1 MFFFKLFSG
10 RNSERERIRTER
22 LNGGKMRH
30 SDFIRIVEDN
40 PIIAAV
46 KDDEGLEECLR
57 SEIGVVFILY
67 GNIGSI
73 IDIVKKIKRSGKLAL
88 VHMDLVSGM
97 QAKDVSVDY
106 IRNYTE
112 ADGIITTKANL
123 LPRAKELGLNT
134 ILRTFVLDSTAM
146 ETLDRNSRP
155 EAVQPDIMEV
165 LPGTLLP
172 DVIRQ
177 IVSSCRVPVMVSG
190 LITRKSEVMNALK
203 SGAVSIS
210 TTNRKLWD
218 A

>member
-1 MFFFKLFSG
+1 
-10 RNSERERIRTER
+10 
-22 LNGGKMRH
+22 MRH

-57 SEIGVVFILY
+57 SDIGVVFILY
-67 GNIGSI
+67 GSIGSI
-73 IDIVKKIKRSGKLAL
+73 IDIVKKIKRAGKLAL

>member
-1 MFFFKLFSG
+1 
-10 RNSERERIRTER
+10 
-22 LNGGKMRH
+22 MRH

-57 SEIGVVFILY
+57 TEIGVVFILY

-73 IDIVKKIKRSGKLAL
+73 IDIVKKIKRSGKLAM

-112 ADGIITTKANL
+112 ADGIITTKVNL

-155 EAVQPDIMEV
+155 ESVQPDIMEV

>member
-1 MFFFKLFSG
+1 
-10 RNSERERIRTER
+10 
-22 LNGGKMRH
+22 MRH

-57 SEIGVVFILY
+57 SDIGVVFILY
-67 GNIGSI
+67 GSIGSI
-73 IDIVKKIKRSGKLAL
+73 IDIVKKIKRSGKLAM

-112 ADGIITTKANL
+112 ADGIITTKVNL

>member
-1 MFFFKLFSG
+1 
-10 RNSERERIRTER
+10 
-22 LNGGKMRH
+22 MRH

-57 SEIGVVFILY
+57 SDIGVVFILY
-67 GNIGSI
+67 GSIGSI
-73 IDIVKKIKRSGKLAL
+73 IDIVKKIKRAGKLAL

-112 ADGIITTKANL
+112 ADGIITTKVNL

-203 SGAVSIS
+203 SGAVAIS
-210 TTNRKLWD
+210 TTYRKLWD

>member
-1 MFFFKLFSG
+1 
-10 RNSERERIRTER
+10 
-22 LNGGKMRH
+22 MRH

-67 GNIGSI
+67 GSIGSI
-73 IDIVKKIKRSGKLAL
+73 IDIVKKIKRAGKLAL

-112 ADGIITTKANL
+112 ADGIITTKVNL

-155 EAVQPDIMEV
+155 EAVQPDIMEI

>member
-1 MFFFKLFSG
+1 M
-10 RNSERERIRTER
+10 IRTER

-73 IDIVKKIKRSGKLAL
+73 IDIVKKIKRAGKLAL

>member
-1 MFFFKLFSG
+1 
-10 RNSERERIRTER
+10 
-22 LNGGKMRH
+22 MRH

-57 SEIGVVFILY
+57 SDIGVVFILY
-67 GNIGSI
+67 GSIGSI

-112 ADGIITTKANL
+112 ADGIITTKVNL

-210 TTNRKLWD
+210 TTYRKLWD

>member
-1 MFFFKLFSG
+1 
-10 RNSERERIRTER
+10 
-22 LNGGKMRH
+22 MRH

-67 GNIGSI
+67 GSIGSI
-73 IDIVKKIKRSGKLAL
+73 IDIVKKIKRAGKLAL

-112 ADGIITTKANL
+112 ADGIITTKVNL

-155 EAVQPDIMEV
+155 ESVQPDIMEV

>member
-1 MFFFKLFSG
+1 M
-10 RNSERERIRTER
+10 IRTER

-57 SEIGVVFILY
+57 TEIGVVFILY

-112 ADGIITTKANL
+112 ADGIITTKVNL

>member
-1 MFFFKLFSG
+1 
-10 RNSERERIRTER
+10 
-22 LNGGKMRH
+22 MRH

-67 GNIGSI
+67 GSIGSI
-73 IDIVKKIKRSGKLAL
+73 IDIVKKIKRAGKLAL

>member
-1 MFFFKLFSG
+1 
-10 RNSERERIRTER
+10 
-22 LNGGKMRH
+22 MRH

-57 SEIGVVFILY
+57 SDIGVVFILY

-112 ADGIITTKANL
+112 ADGIITTKVNL

-155 EAVQPDIMEV
+155 ESVQPDIMEV

>member
-1 MFFFKLFSG
+1 
-10 RNSERERIRTER
+10 
-22 LNGGKMRH
+22 MRH

-112 ADGIITTKANL
+112 ADGIITTKVNL

-155 EAVQPDIMEV
+155 ESVQPDIMEV

-210 TTNRKLWD
+210 TTYRKLWD

>member
-1 MFFFKLFSG
+1 M
-10 RNSERERIRTER
+10 IRTER

-57 SEIGVVFILY
+57 SDIGVVFILY
-67 GNIGSI
+67 GSIGSI
-73 IDIVKKIKRSGKLAL
+73 IDIVKKIKRAGKLAL

-112 ADGIITTKANL
+112 ADGIITTKVNL

>member
-1 MFFFKLFSG
+1 
-10 RNSERERIRTER
+10 
-22 LNGGKMRH
+22 MRH
-30 SDFIRIVEDN
+30 IDFVRIVEDN

-46 KDDEGLEECLR
+46 KDDEGLEECLQ

-73 IDIVKKIKRSGKLAL
+73 IDIVKKIKGAGKLAL

-97 QAKDVSVDY
+97 QAKDVSVEY

-134 ILRTFVLDSTAM
+134 VLRTFVLDSTAM
-146 ETLDRNSRP
+146 ETLERNSRP
-155 EAVQPDIMEV
+155 ESVQPDIMEV

-177 IVSSCRVPVMVSG
+177 VVSTCRVPVMVSG
-190 LITRKSEVMNALK
+190 LITKKCEVMNALK

-210 TTNRKLWD
+210 TTNRRLWD

>member
-1 MFFFKLFSG
+1 
-10 RNSERERIRTER
+10 
-22 LNGGKMRH
+22 MRH

-57 SEIGVVFILY
+57 SDIGVVFILY
-67 GNIGSI
+67 GSIGSI
-73 IDIVKKIKRSGKLAL
+73 IDIVRKIKRAGKLAL

-112 ADGIITTKANL
+112 ADGIITTKVNL

>member
-1 MFFFKLFSG
+1 
-10 RNSERERIRTER
+10 
-22 LNGGKMRH
+22 MRH
-30 SDFIRIVEDN
+30 IDFVRIVKDN

-46 KDDEGLEECLR
+46 KDDEGLEECLQ

-73 IDIVKKIKRSGKLAL
+73 IDIVKKIKGAGKLAL

-97 QAKDVSVDY
+97 QAKDVSVEY

-134 ILRTFVLDSTAM
+134 VLRTFVLDSTAM
-146 ETLDRNSRP
+146 ETLERNSRP
-155 EAVQPDIMEV
+155 ESVQPDIMEV

-177 IVSSCRVPVMVSG
+177 VVSTCRVPVMVSG
-190 LITRKSEVMNALK
+190 LITKKCEVMNALK

-210 TTNRKLWD
+210 TTNRRLWD

>member
-1 MFFFKLFSG
+1 
-10 RNSERERIRTER
+10 
-22 LNGGKMRH
+22 MRH

-57 SEIGVVFILY
+57 SDIGVVFILY

-73 IDIVKKIKRSGKLAL
+73 IDIVKKIKRAGKLAL

-112 ADGIITTKANL
+112 ADGIITTKVNL

-177 IVSSCRVPVMVSG
+177 IVSSCRVTVMVSG

>member
-1 MFFFKLFSG
+1 
-10 RNSERERIRTER
+10 
-22 LNGGKMRH
+22 MRH

-57 SEIGVVFILY
+57 SDIGVVFILY
-67 GNIGSI
+67 GSIGSI
-73 IDIVKKIKRSGKLAL
+73 IDIVKKIKRAGKLAL

-112 ADGIITTKANL
+112 ADGIITTKVNL

-155 EAVQPDIMEV
+155 EAVQPDIMEI

-210 TTNRKLWD
+210 TTYRKLWD

>member
-1 MFFFKLFSG
+1 
-10 RNSERERIRTER
+10 
-22 LNGGKMRH
+22 MRH

-57 SEIGVVFILY
+57 SDIGVVFILY

-73 IDIVKKIKRSGKLAL
+73 IDIVKKIKRAGKLAL

-112 ADGIITTKANL
+112 ADGIITTKVNL

>member
-1 MFFFKLFSG
+1 M
-10 RNSERERIRTER
+10 IRTER

-67 GNIGSI
+67 GSIGSI
-73 IDIVKKIKRSGKLAL
+73 IDIVKKIKRAGKLAL

-112 ADGIITTKANL
+112 ADGIITTKVNL

>member
-1 MFFFKLFSG
+1 
-10 RNSERERIRTER
+10 
-22 LNGGKMRH
+22 MRH

-57 SEIGVVFILY
+57 SDIGVVFILY
-67 GNIGSI
+67 GSIGSI
-73 IDIVKKIKRSGKLAL
+73 IDIVKKIKRAGKLAL

-123 LPRAKELGLNT
+123 LPRAKEVGLNT

-210 TTNRKLWD
+210 TTYRKLWD

>member
-1 MFFFKLFSG
+1 
-10 RNSERERIRTER
+10 
-22 LNGGKMRH
+22 MRH

-57 SEIGVVFILY
+57 SDIGVVFILY
-67 GNIGSI
+67 GSIGSI

-203 SGAVSIS
+203 SGAVSSS

>member
-1 MFFFKLFSG
+1 
-10 RNSERERIRTER
+10 
-22 LNGGKMRH
+22 MRH

-57 SEIGVVFILY
+57 SDIGVVFILY
-67 GNIGSI
+67 GSIGSI
-73 IDIVKKIKRSGKLAL
+73 IDIVKKIKRAGKLAL

-112 ADGIITTKANL
+112 ADGIITTKVNL

>member
-1 MFFFKLFSG
+1 
-10 RNSERERIRTER
+10 
-22 LNGGKMRH
+22 MRH

-73 IDIVKKIKRSGKLAL
+73 IDIVKKIKRAGKLAL

-112 ADGIITTKANL
+112 ADGIITTKVNL

>member
-1 MFFFKLFSG
+1 
-10 RNSERERIRTER
+10 
-22 LNGGKMRH
+22 MRH

-73 IDIVKKIKRSGKLAL
+73 IDIVKKIKRAGKLAL

-97 QAKDVSVDY
+97 QAKDVSVEY

-112 ADGIITTKANL
+112 ADGIITTKVNL

>member
-1 MFFFKLFSG
+1 
-10 RNSERERIRTER
+10 
-22 LNGGKMRH
+22 MRH

-97 QAKDVSVDY
+97 QAKDVSVAY

-112 ADGIITTKANL
+112 ADGIITRTVFPEVP
-123 LPRAKELGLNT
+123 PRVEYALTELGESMRP
-134 ILRTFVLDSTAM
+134 IIKSM
-146 ETLDRNSRP
+146 ESWGMAYKEQMQT
-155 EAVQPDIMEV
+155 E
-165 LPGTLLP
+165 
-172 DVIRQ
+172 
-177 IVSSCRVPVMVSG
+177 
-190 LITRKSEVMNALK
+190 
-203 SGAVSIS
+203 
-210 TTNRKLWD
+210 
-218 A
+218 

>member
-1 MFFFKLFSG
+1 
-10 RNSERERIRTER
+10 
-22 LNGGKMRH
+22 MRH

-57 SEIGVVFILY
+57 SDIGVVFILY
-67 GNIGSI
+67 GSIGSI

>member
-1 MFFFKLFSG
+1 
-10 RNSERERIRTER
+10 
-22 LNGGKMRH
+22 MRH

-57 SEIGVVFILY
+57 SDIGVVFILY

-73 IDIVKKIKRSGKLAL
+73 IDIVKKIKRAGKLAL

-112 ADGIITTKANL
+112 ADGIITTKVNL

-210 TTNRKLWD
+210 TTYRKLWD

>member
-1 MFFFKLFSG
+1 
-10 RNSERERIRTER
+10 
-22 LNGGKMRH
+22 MRH

-57 SEIGVVFILY
+57 SDIGVVFILY
-67 GNIGSI
+67 GSIGSI
-73 IDIVKKIKRSGKLAL
+73 IDIVKKIKRAGKLAL

-112 ADGIITTKANL
+112 ADGIITTKVNL

-210 TTNRKLWD
+210 TTYRKLWD
-218 A
+218 AGRGIYTTEVKENKKRF

>member
-1 MFFFKLFSG
+1 
-10 RNSERERIRTER
+10 
-22 LNGGKMRH
+22 MRH

-57 SEIGVVFILY
+57 SDIGVVFILY
-67 GNIGSI
+67 GSIGSI
-73 IDIVKKIKRSGKLAL
+73 IDIVKKIKRAGKLAL

-210 TTNRKLWD
+210 TTYRKLWD

>member
-1 MFFFKLFSG
+1 
-10 RNSERERIRTER
+10 
-22 LNGGKMRH
+22 MRH

-134 ILRTFVLDSTAM
+134 IL
-146 ETLDRNSRP
+146 
-155 EAVQPDIMEV
+155 
-165 LPGTLLP
+165 
-172 DVIRQ
+172 
-177 IVSSCRVPVMVSG
+177 
-190 LITRKSEVMNALK
+190 
-203 SGAVSIS
+203 
-210 TTNRKLWD
+210 
-218 A
+218 

>member
-1 MFFFKLFSG
+1 
-10 RNSERERIRTER
+10 
-22 LNGGKMRH
+22 MRH

-67 GNIGSI
+67 GSIGSI

-112 ADGIITTKANL
+112 ADGIITTKVNL

-155 EAVQPDIMEV
+155 ESVQPDIMEV

>member
-1 MFFFKLFSG
+1 
-10 RNSERERIRTER
+10 
-22 LNGGKMRH
+22 MRH

-57 SEIGVVFILY
+57 SDIGVVFILY

-73 IDIVKKIKRSGKLAL
+73 IDIVKKIKRAGKLAL

-112 ADGIITTKANL
+112 ADGIITTKVNL

-172 DVIRQ
+172 DVIQ
-177 IVSSCRVPVMVSG
+177 M
-190 LITRKSEVMNALK
+190 KENK
-203 SGAVSIS
+203 
-210 TTNRKLWD
+210 K
-218 A
+218 

>member
-1 MFFFKLFSG
+1 M
-10 RNSERERIRTER
+10 IRTER

-57 SEIGVVFILY
+57 SDIGVVFILY

-112 ADGIITTKANL
+112 ADGIITTKVNL

>member
-1 MFFFKLFSG
+1 
-10 RNSERERIRTER
+10 
-22 LNGGKMRH
+22 MRH

-67 GNIGSI
+67 GSIGSI
-73 IDIVKKIKRSGKLAL
+73 IDIVKKIKRAGKLAL

-112 ADGIITTKANL
+112 ADGIITTKVNL

-210 TTNRKLWD
+210 TTYRKLWD

>member
-1 MFFFKLFSG
+1 
-10 RNSERERIRTER
+10 
-22 LNGGKMRH
+22 MRH

-57 SEIGVVFILY
+57 SDIGVVFILY

-73 IDIVKKIKRSGKLAL
+73 IDIVKKIKRAGKLAL

-112 ADGIITTKANL
+112 ADGIITTKVNL

-177 IVSSCRVPVMVSG
+177 IVSSCR
-190 LITRKSEVMNALK
+190 
-203 SGAVSIS
+203 
-210 TTNRKLWD
+210 
-218 A
+218 

>member
-1 MFFFKLFSG
+1 
-10 RNSERERIRTER
+10 
-22 LNGGKMRH
+22 MRH

-112 ADGIITTKANL
+112 ADGIITTKVNL

-134 ILRTFVLDSTAM
+134 ISPAGYHGGPAGDPSAGRDPP
-146 ETLDRNSRP
+146 DR
-155 EAVQPDIMEV
+155 V
-165 LPGTLLP
+165 LLP
-172 DVIRQ
+172 RACDGQRADHKKERGHECPEKRRCVHFDDKQ
-177 IVSSCRVPVMVSG
+177 KTLGC
-190 LITRKSEVMNALK
+190 LTRH
-203 SGAVSIS
+203 IYY
-210 TTNRKLWD
+210 
-218 A
+218 

>member
-1 MFFFKLFSG
+1 
-10 RNSERERIRTER
+10 
-22 LNGGKMRH
+22 MRH

-67 GNIGSI
+67 GSIGSI

-112 ADGIITTKANL
+112 ADGIITTKVNL